1 MASVAAGCDQCN
13 GQPAGT
19 FVPADRHQS
28 STSQVHLRLTPR
40 CGVRTYLP
48 TETGQ
53 PHEVV
58 LKTARQPSGHLGGDR
73 DTCETGHGLMLMCPN
88 RARPAVAQLGGSV
101 LVVGLWMLGQGS
113 S

>member
-28 STSQVHLRLTPR
+28 STSQVHLRLRLR

-53 PHEVV
+53 P
-58 LKTARQPSGHLGGDR
+58 RQRPEGLAPPQPRKSDVGATLVAMTDTVQRPGPGADDDPGVDPSGRL
-73 DTCETGHGLMLMCPN
+73 
-88 RARPAVAQLGGSV
+88 AAY
-101 LVVGLWMLGQGS
+101 
-113 S
+113 

>member
-19 FVPADRHQS
+19 FVPADRYQR
-28 STSQVHLRLTPR
+28 STGQVHLRLTPR

-53 PHEVV
+53 PPEVI
-58 LKTARQPSGHLGGDR
+58 LMTASSPLATS
-73 DTCETGHGLMLMCPN
+73 ETTEI
-88 RARPAVAQLGGSV
+88 RAKPATG
-101 LVVGLWMLGQGS
+101 
-113 S
+113 